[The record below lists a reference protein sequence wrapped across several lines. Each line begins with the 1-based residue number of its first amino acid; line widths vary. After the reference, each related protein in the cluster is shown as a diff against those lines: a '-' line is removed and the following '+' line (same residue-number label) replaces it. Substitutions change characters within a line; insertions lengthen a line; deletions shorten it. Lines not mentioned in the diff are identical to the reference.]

1 MSEQQLNESFA
12 EDLFGVNQ
20 YAPELP
26 KKKQFLPWHK
36 PRKHFVRQKQW
47 CGEILKL
54 IEEIKPEDGILRYL
68 GLPGDD
74 LLDLRC
80 FHHNICSPKK
90 LILKFFGFNYSA
102 NSKSRSSIEL
112 NISLN
117 EVKSLPHVD
126 PNSNIIGDNFCRI
139 ANTSSLAFKESS
151 KNGPYD
157 VVNLDLCDGFGK
169 IDEKDLKESYYDA
182 INQLLHLQA
191 RRPKPWLFL
200 LTTRTGEKHIDLEKF
215 ERLKSIYL
223 KNLID
228 CPEFL
233 NHSQLKFVVSDSA
246 SLEKA
251 IQNSEGLSNIFLV
264 SLCKWISKV
273 TNKQA
278 PPATVKIKSAID
290 YKVEQ
295 EATHNDIVSLAI
307 LITPTFNIQQDE
319 FQLSTKDPPPTQDEC
334 KSALQALNKIADA
347 VDADQKLS
355 DNSELMTEITNNSKA
370 LLEEARYDITVY
382 EQWIKNA

>member
-1 MSEQQLNESFA
+1 MSQQEPDESLA

-20 YAPELP
+20 YVPELP
-26 KKKQFLPWHK
+26 KKKKFFPWHK
-36 PRKHFVRQKQW
+36 PRKHFVRRKQW

-54 IEEIKPEDGILRYL
+54 IEEIKPEDGTLRYL

-80 FHHNICSPKK
+80 FHHNVCSPKK

-102 NSKSRSSIEL
+102 NPKSRTSTEL

-126 PNSNIIGDNFCRI
+126 SNSNIIGDNFCRI
-139 ANTSSLAFKESS
+139 ANTSSIAFKESS

-157 VVNLDLCDGFGK
+157 VVNLDLCDGFGN

-200 LTTRTGEKHIDLEKF
+200 LTTRTGGKHIDLEKF
-215 ERLKSIYL
+215 ERLKPIYL
-223 KNLID
+223 NNLID

-233 NHSQLKFVVSDSA
+233 NHSQLKFFVFDST

-278 PPATVKIKSAID
+278 PPATVKLKSVIG

-295 EATHNDIVSLAI
+295 EVTHNDIVSLAI
-307 LITPTFNIQQDE
+307 LVTPTFNIQQDE
-319 FQLSTKDPPPTQDEC
+319 FQLATKDLPPTPDEC
-334 KSALQALNKIADA
+334 IAALQALNKIADA
-347 VDADQKLS
+347 VDADQKLAN
-355 DNSELMTEITNNSKA
+355 NSKLLTEITNDSKA
-370 LLEEARYDITVY
+370 LLGEARYDITLY
-382 EQWIKNA
+382 EQWIENV